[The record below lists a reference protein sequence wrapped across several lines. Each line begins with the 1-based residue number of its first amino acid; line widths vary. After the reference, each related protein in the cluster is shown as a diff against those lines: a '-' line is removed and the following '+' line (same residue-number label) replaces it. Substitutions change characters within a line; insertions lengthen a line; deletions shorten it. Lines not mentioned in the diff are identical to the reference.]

1 VDLFTST
8 PAVVS
13 RDSFN
18 TSDLFNGTE
27 TGRNLVF
34 SGIHFQTETVPWG
47 TYEAYTYVVDQAL
60 GNTTNLSGQLNAPVF
75 TGNRAE
81 RSDFVTLGMRAKG
94 DPKKLQGFEFDVEAN
109 YQTGTVR
116 DLSLQAFAAHAGAG
130 YNFQASWKPR
140 LWLDYTYGSGD
151 RNPADGKLET
161 FQNLFPTNHKFYG
174 IMDLTAMQ
182 NMHHAIGGLRVQP
195 TAALTFNLDYHA
207 FFAASTDDVWYRAN
221 GLTAVRPL
229 TPASRSADPYKG
241 SEVDL
246 VGTWKVSKNLQFQ
259 AGYAHFFAGNYLADT
274 GASDD
279 ADFGYLQATINF

>member
-1 VDLFTST
+1 
-8 PAVVS
+8 
-13 RDSFN
+13 
-18 TSDLFNGTE
+18 
-27 TGRNLVF
+27 
-34 SGIHFQTETVPWG
+34 
-47 TYEAYTYVVDQAL
+47 
-60 GNTTNLSGQLNAPVF
+60 
-75 TGNRAE
+75 
-81 RSDFVTLGMRAKG
+81 
-94 DPKKLQGFEFDVEAN
+94 
-109 YQTGTVR
+109 
-116 DLSLQAFAAHAGAG
+116 
-130 YNFQASWKPR
+130 
-140 LWLDYTYGSGD
+140 
-151 RNPADGKLET
+151 
-161 FQNLFPTNHKFYG
+161 
-174 IMDLTAMQ
+174 MDLTAMQ